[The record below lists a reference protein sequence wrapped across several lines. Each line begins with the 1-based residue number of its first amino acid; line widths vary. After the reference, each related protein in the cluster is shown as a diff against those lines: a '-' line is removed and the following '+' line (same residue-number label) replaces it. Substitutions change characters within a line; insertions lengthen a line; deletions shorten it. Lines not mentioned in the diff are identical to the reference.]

1 MNSPPAWLRRGGGF
15 RGEPLRFLV
24 RRPLRGKPRASRV
37 LCDLARRR
45 FGPFR
50 PYFPKNPRGSVRL
63 CQRIAREQFL
73 DAAFCDDHG
82 GIVVRV
88 VPMSA
93 ALTDELGLTGP
104 VDGGK
109 NDIVPSPQIS
119 SSRRPL
125 LSPAVVIASG
135 AGHVWRLPFP
145 HRCENQCTENSRE
158 LHVAESAV
166 RRSARKRPACAMDRP
181 GVAEPQAAPMRST
194 MTFGDGRTST
204 SPQSG
209 R

>member
-1 MNSPPAWLRRGGGF
+1 MVLVRHRRQSPRARWRAMDETIHTTQQQFGCPCPRTGCPYAILNLWPGLALGSPHPRGNPQTTARPMNSPTAWLRRGGGF

-37 LCDLARRR
+37 LCDLPRRR

-63 CQRIAREQFL
+63 GQRIAREQFR
-73 DAAFCDDHG
+73 DAAFRDDHG

-104 VDGGK
+104 V
-109 NDIVPSPQIS
+109 VPM
-119 SSRRPL
+119 L
-125 LSPAVVIASG
+125 
-135 AGHVWRLPFP
+135 
-145 HRCENQCTENSRE
+145 
-158 LHVAESAV
+158 
-166 RRSARKRPACAMDRP
+166 
-181 GVAEPQAAPMRST
+181 
-194 MTFGDGRTST
+194 
-204 SPQSG
+204 
-209 R
+209 

>member
-63 CQRIAREQFL
+63 GQRIAREQFL
-73 DAAFCDDHG
+73 DAAFRDDHG

-104 VDGGK
+104 V
-109 NDIVPSPQIS
+109 VPM
-119 SSRRPL
+119 L
-125 LSPAVVIASG
+125 
-135 AGHVWRLPFP
+135 
-145 HRCENQCTENSRE
+145 
-158 LHVAESAV
+158 
-166 RRSARKRPACAMDRP
+166 
-181 GVAEPQAAPMRST
+181 
-194 MTFGDGRTST
+194 
-204 SPQSG
+204 
-209 R
+209 

>member
-63 CQRIAREQFL
+63 GQRIAREQFP
-73 DAAFCDDHG
+73 DAALGDNHG

-104 VDGGK
+104 V
-109 NDIVPSPQIS
+109 VPM
-119 SSRRPL
+119 L
-125 LSPAVVIASG
+125 
-135 AGHVWRLPFP
+135 
-145 HRCENQCTENSRE
+145 
-158 LHVAESAV
+158 
-166 RRSARKRPACAMDRP
+166 
-181 GVAEPQAAPMRST
+181 
-194 MTFGDGRTST
+194 
-204 SPQSG
+204 
-209 R
+209 